1 MSGCWGVHLAA
12 ASMASGYVG
21 VTKPLYKGRHK
32 WLAQSG
38 PHGVWRY
45 GFDTQEEAAEWLAKQ
60 LKLKDVGALARPSE
74 GPSPEL
80 AVCGYHGVVRHV
92 RPTGKPYFEARAR
105 GVVISRHAT
114 DVAAARVVAKK
125 RRVSVESLKKKQPLT
140 KKLATSLFKSSYV
153 VFRSYVPG
161 DLDNLLRL
169 EKANAKIYRQEL

>member
-1 MSGCWGVHLAA
+1 
-12 ASMASGYVG
+12 MASGYVG
-21 VTKPLYKGRHK
+21 VTNPLYKGRHK

-60 LKLKDVGALARPSE
+60 LKLKDVGALARPSA

-92 RPTGKPYFEARAR
+92 RPTGKPYFEALARR

-125 RRVSVESLKKKQPLT
+125 RCVRVESLKKKQPLT
-140 KKLATSLFKSSYV
+140 KNLATTLFKSSYV

-169 EKANAKIYRQEL
+169 EKANAKIYSQEL

>member
-1 MSGCWGVHLAA
+1 
-12 ASMASGYVG
+12 MA
-21 VTKPLYKGRHK
+21 LILRRR
-32 WLAQSG
+32 LQSG
-38 PHGVWRY
+38 
-45 GFDTQEEAAEWLAKQ
+45 FAKQ
-60 LKLKDVGALARPSE
+60 LKLKDVGALARPSA

-92 RPTGKPYFEARAR
+92 RPTGKPYFEALARR

-125 RRVSVESLKKKQPLT
+125 RCVRVESLKKKQPLT
-140 KKLATSLFKSSYV
+140 KNLATTLFKSSYV

-169 EKANAKIYRQEL
+169 EKANAKIYSQEL

>member
-21 VTKPLYKGRHK
+21 VTKPLYRGRHK
-32 WLAQSG
+32 WLAQSK

-60 LKLKDVGALARPSE
+60 LKLKDVGALARSSTG

-80 AVCGYHGVVRHV
+80 AVSGYRGVVCHV
-92 RPTGKPYFEARAR
+92 RPTGKPFFEARAR
-105 GVVISRHAT
+105 GVLISSHAT

-125 RRVSVESLKKKQPLT
+125 RRVRKPLPQYSVVSSVFGSFMVCRVAAVGSSLCL
-140 KKLATSLFKSSYV
+140 
-153 VFRSYVPG
+153 
-161 DLDNLLRL
+161 
-169 EKANAKIYRQEL
+169 